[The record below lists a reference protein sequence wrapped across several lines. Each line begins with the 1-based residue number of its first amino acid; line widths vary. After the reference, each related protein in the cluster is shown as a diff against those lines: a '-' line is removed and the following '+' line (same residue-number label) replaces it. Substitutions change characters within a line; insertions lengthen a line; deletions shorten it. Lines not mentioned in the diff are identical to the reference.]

1 MYLKEITVPIPFEQ
15 GKIVIRNE
23 KTVQMELDREYSS
36 ETQNSRVRR
45 RTIGKVVPLF
55 ADRMYPNENYFALVP
70 NTVPREIRDPFL
82 MRCAKKKEIA
92 ELKKDP
98 AAMQRRVSNGVQ
110 YLKEKGK
117 QLSPEDLTGEA
128 DRRKVYVETGIE
140 SDYYIEVL
148 SDELSEGMYVVVPA
162 SEEDLQDAMMMM
174 MRGGPMEGM

>member
-82 MRCAKKKEIA
+82 MRCAKKKEIT

-98 AAMQRRVSNGVQ
+98 AAMQRRVSNGVL

-117 QLSPEDLTGEA
+117 QVSPA
-128 DRRKVYVETGIE
+128 DQDQKPPEEKKWYVRDHHQLCNSHLRSLLFQMTN
-140 SDYYIEVL
+140 SCDQ
-148 SDELSEGMYVVVPA
+148 DVP
-162 SEEDLQDAMMMM
+162 D
-174 MRGGPMEGM
+174 P